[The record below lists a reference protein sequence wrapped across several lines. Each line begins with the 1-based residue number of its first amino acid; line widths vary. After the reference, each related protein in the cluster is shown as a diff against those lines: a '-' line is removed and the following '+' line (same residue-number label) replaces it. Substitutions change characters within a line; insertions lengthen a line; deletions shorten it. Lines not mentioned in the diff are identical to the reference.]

1 VLYVLKN
8 ENDHLYVDSK
18 LLEIFKKGS
27 TTYFNS
33 SLFFPPRVRKDVT
46 RLYAFVRVAD
56 NYVDSIPQ
64 EVEKFYQFVEE
75 FYRARREGKSKDL
88 VIDNFV
94 KLEREKQFEESWA
107 ESFLRSMEMDIYKKR
122 YETMEELEEYMYGSA
137 EVIGLMMSRILNL
150 DREAE
155 PYAKILGKTM
165 QFVNFIRDIKED
177 LILNRQYIPT
187 EILRKFGLSSLQE
200 EEVKERTKEFESMMR
215 NLIKLYFDWVKEA
228 EKGYK
233 YIPYRYLIPIKTAND
248 MYKWTAKV
256 IYKSPL
262 VVYSTKVKPKKNKII
277 TRAIENALGVP
288 IWRYFSNISLM
299 RK

>member
-1 VLYVLKN
+1 MLNVLKN

-33 SLFFPPRVRKDVT
+33 SLFFPPKVRKDVT

-56 NYVDSIPQ
+56 NYVDSVPQ
-64 EVEKFYQFVEE
+64 EVERFYQFIEK
-75 FYRARREGKSKDL
+75 FYKARREGKSEDL

-94 KLEREKQFEESWA
+94 KLEREKSFDESWA
-107 ESFLRSMEMDIYKKR
+107 DSFLRSMEMDIYKKR

-155 PYAKILGKTM
+155 PYAKLLGKTM

-177 LILNRQYIPT
+177 LNLNRQYIPT
-187 EILRKFGLSSLQE
+187 EILKKFGLSSLKE
-200 EEVKERTKEFESMMR
+200 WEVKGHIEQFENMMR
-215 NLIKLYFDWVKEA
+215 YVIKLYFDWVKEA

-277 TRAIENALGVP
+277 TRAIENAFGVP

>member
-1 VLYVLKN
+1 MLNILKN

-33 SLFFPPRVRKDVT
+33 SIFFPPKVRRDVT

-56 NYVDSIPQ
+56 NYVDSVPQ
-64 EVEKFYQFVEE
+64 EVEEFYEFVEE
-75 FYRARREGKSKDL
+75 FYKARKKGGSQDV

-94 KLEREKQFEESWA
+94 KLEKEKRFDESWA
-107 ESFLRSMEMDIYKKR
+107 DSFLRSMEMDIYKKK
-122 YETMEELEEYMYGSA
+122 YTTLNELEEYMYGSA
-137 EVIGLMMSRILNL
+137 EVIGLMMSRILGL
-150 DREAE
+150 DSEAE
-155 PYAKILGKTM
+155 PYAKMLGRSM
-165 QFVNFIRDIKED
+165 QFVNFIRDVKED
-177 LILNRQYIPT
+177 LSLNRQYIPS
-187 EILRKFGLSSLQE
+187 EVLEKFGLSSLKE
-200 EEVKERTKEFESMMR
+200 EEVIGHTEEFERMMR
-215 NLIKLYFDWVKEA
+215 YVIELYFDWVKEG

-233 YIPYRYLIPIKTAND
+233 FIPYRYLIPIKTAND

-262 VVYSTKVKPKKNKII
+262 VVYSTKVKPRKNKII
-277 TRAIENALGVP
+277 ARAIENALGVP
-288 IWRYFSNISLM
+288 VWRYFSNILLI

>member
-1 VLYVLKN
+1 VLNVLKN

-107 ESFLRSMEMDIYKKR
+107 DSFLRSMEMDIYKKR

-200 EEVKERTKEFESMMR
+200 EEVNERTKEFESMMR

-277 TRAIENALGVP
+277 ARAIENALGVP